1 MVELQPETVMNE
13 NGVTEKVWNS
23 RSPFTINDL
32 TIEDHEASL
41 SVASKLASGI
51 EDLGNPRRGLY
62 NTTEQSNQCK
72 DCIDNTFRWCPTSN
86 FMSGY
91 CCNEFETCPRATMC
105 SNEF

>member
-1 MVELQPETVMNE
+1 MLAQYDNAPMVELQPETILNE
-13 NGVTEKVWNS
+13 NGVTEQVWNS

-41 SVASKLASGI
+41 SVASKLANRLEI
-51 EDLGNPRRGLY
+51 ESNPRRGLY

-86 FMSGY
+86 Y
-91 CCNEFETCPRATMC
+91 
-105 SNEF
+105 